1 VARQKH
7 VARPPDEP
15 PTLTPPASA
24 VGGPDATAWWMLRAR
39 PRGIDRLLSRTT
51 GAVTGLVQLAPG
63 TLDTRLFRLAGPT
76 ADVDGG
82 HANLPLRSVGTT
94 SPNRVTVTFVLACP
108 GRCVM
113 DGHAVTT
120 GDALVWPVGVSYD
133 GIAPGGYRWAT
144 VILPASTSYDLV
156 SARSGVADGRLTLGR
171 ACMPSSVRSSVRGL
185 LREMHAWD
193 EPGRDAIP
201 DAVGDAWRDRWLGLA
216 SWALRASPPAPA
228 PGAGAANAMHLVRT
242 AEACLLRRLAS
253 VLYVED
259 VCREV
264 GVPER
269 TLDAAFRAVLG
280 TSPMRYLEILRAHAV
295 FLDLRRTDADA
306 PHTVRDAETRAGV
319 THGARFA
326 RRYRSVFG
334 ENPTDTFRVARA
346 PIARGGGP

>member
-1 VARQKH
+1 MDRSV
-7 VARPPDEP
+7 RPVRPATETTLSP
-15 PTLTPPASA
+15 PSD
-24 VGGPDATAWWMLRAR
+24 GPSGRPESSSWWMLRAR

-51 GAVTGLVQLAPG
+51 GSVTGLVQLAPG
-63 TLDTRLFRLAGPT
+63 TLETRLFRLAGT
-76 ADVDGG
+76 GADVDGG
-82 HANLPLRSVGTT
+82 HTNLPLRSVGTT
-94 SPNRVTVTFVLACP
+94 SPDKVTVTFVLACP

-113 DGHAVTT
+113 DGHGVTT
-120 GDALVWPVGVSYD
+120 GDALVWPAGVSYD

-144 VILPASTSYDLV
+144 VILPVSTLYDLV
-156 SARSGVADGRLTLGR
+156 NARSIADAGPPTLGR
-171 ACMPSSVRSSVRGL
+171 ARMPSSMRSALRGL

-193 EPGRDAIP
+193 EPGRESIP

-242 AEACLLRRLAS
+242 AEACLLERLAS
-253 VLYVED
+253 VVYVED

-269 TLDAAFRAVLG
+269 TLDAAFRTVLG

-319 THGARFA
+319 AHGARFA

-334 ENPTDTFRVARA
+334 ENPTDTFRVARSSA
-346 PIARGGGP
+346 AGSVDP